1 MTRCLSHG
9 RRREGGPQQAN
20 MSQIASLVAAG
31 VPEPATA
38 PVRCGEVVHHLALQI
53 HRVEPTADHRA
64 NEEHHKRQV
73 DKKAMTRIRHEIQAN
88 RLGAATPLQQPGRR
102 L

>member
-1 MTRCLSHG
+1 MPQRCTTNG
-9 RRREGGPQQAN
+9 
-20 MSQIASLVAAG
+20 I
-31 VPEPATA
+31 T
-38 PVRCGEVVHHLALQI
+38 GEVVHDLALQI

-64 NEEHHKRQV
+64 NEEHDKGQV